1 MAKKHYMKNTKLYSI
16 WNEMRCRCNN
26 PNDKNY
32 KRYGAKGISVCEEW
46 NNFRNFYPW
55 AFANGYQEGLSID
68 RIDPA
73 GDYEPSNCRWVTLK
87 EQQRNRGNNVKL
99 SHDGKNLTI
108 GEWCEINNV
117 SYSAIKTRYYRLLK
131 EQDVVTYDDI
141 FSRRVNYRNRKIAQY
156 TLDGKLVKIWDKLAD
171 AERAGFKHAPISRCC
186 QGKLHKTQGYVWKYY
201 D

>member
-46 NNFRNFYPW
+46 SNFRNFYPW

-68 RIDPA
+68 RIDPT
-73 GDYEPSNCRWVTLK
+73 GNYEPSNCRWITLK

-99 SHDGKNLTI
+99 YHDGKSLTI

-117 SYSAIKTRYYRLLK
+117 SYSCIKSRYYRLLK
-131 EQDVVTYDDI
+131 KQSTVTYEDI
-141 FSRRVNYRNRKIAQY
+141 FSKRLNYRNRKIAQY
-156 TLDGKLVKIWDKLAD
+156 TLDGTLVKVWDKQAD
-171 AERAGFKHAPISRCC
+171 ATRAGFSHGAISLCC